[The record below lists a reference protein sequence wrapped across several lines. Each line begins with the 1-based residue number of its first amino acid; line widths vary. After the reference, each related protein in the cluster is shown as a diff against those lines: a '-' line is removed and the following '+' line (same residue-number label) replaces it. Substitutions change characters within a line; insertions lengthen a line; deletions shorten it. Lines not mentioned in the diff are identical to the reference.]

1 MWYFWHFDCY
11 RLYYKINTYKNT
23 LHTNIRNQTNICR
36 WGVQTSWRL
45 CNLDPLL
52 SYPGWLS
59 GLDCLVF
66 LWPLPTNCPV
76 RWPGGRAGN
85 EPAISP
91 IRRVRGRSIRQRLCL
106 VGAWLPRPG
115 DVRVVDVTLE
125 LAGCKLRKAKKEK
138 IKMVFNESMTRCVEI
153 NKLADSDK
161 SSLYWRNIPVNG
173 LGFSFY

>member
-1 MWYFWHFDCY
+1 M
-11 RLYYKINTYKNT
+11 
-23 LHTNIRNQTNICR
+23 
-36 WGVQTSWRL
+36 
-45 CNLDPLL
+45 
-52 SYPGWLS
+52 
-59 GLDCLVF
+59 
-66 LWPLPTNCPV
+66 PTNCPV

-138 IKMVFNESMTRCVEI
+138 IKMVFNESMTRSVEI
-153 NKLADSDK
+153 NKLVDSEK
-161 SSLYWRNIPVNG
+161 SPLY
-173 LGFSFY
+173 

>member
-36 WGVQTSWRL
+36 WRVQTSWRL

-106 VGAWLPRPG
+106 VGAWLEAR
-115 DVRVVDVTLE
+115 RC
-125 LAGCKLRKAKKEK
+125 ASRGCDIRTGWMQIEKGKEREN
-138 IKMVFNESMTRCVEI
+138 KMVFNESMTRCVEI
-153 NKLADSDK
+153 NKLADSEKVRFIDGI
-161 SSLYWRNIPVNG
+161 SP
-173 LGFSFY
+173 